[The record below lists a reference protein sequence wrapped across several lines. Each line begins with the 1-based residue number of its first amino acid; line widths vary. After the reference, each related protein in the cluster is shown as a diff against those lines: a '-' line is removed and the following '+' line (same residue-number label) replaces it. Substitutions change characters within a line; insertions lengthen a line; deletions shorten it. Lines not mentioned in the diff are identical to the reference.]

1 MDGEP
6 PIVDIIRLVAEQVKK
21 LGVHDRH
28 DKVEGIVGIRD
39 NDEQRRF
46 AVADA
51 IQLHL
56 VVTHQLPQLRDVKW
70 GKSRAAANQDRLCG
84 FASNKMSIVF

>member
-1 MDGEP
+1 MNGKP
-6 PIVDIIRLVAEQVKK
+6 PIVDIIRLIAEQVKK
-21 LGVHDRH
+21 LGVHNRN

-39 NDEQRRF
+39 NDKQRRL

-56 VVTHQLPQLRDVKW
+56 VVTHQLPQLRDVKR
-70 GKSRAAANQDRLCG
+70 GEPCAAANQDRLGG
-84 FASNKMSIVF
+84 FASG

>member
-1 MDGEP
+1 MDGKP

-21 LGVHDRH
+21 LGVHNRH

-39 NDEQRRF
+39 NDEQRRL

-56 VVTHQLPQLRDVKW
+56 VVTHQLPQLRDVKR
-70 GKSRAAANQDRLCG
+70 GEPCAAANQDRLGG
-84 FASNKMSIVF
+84 FARDKLSRTF